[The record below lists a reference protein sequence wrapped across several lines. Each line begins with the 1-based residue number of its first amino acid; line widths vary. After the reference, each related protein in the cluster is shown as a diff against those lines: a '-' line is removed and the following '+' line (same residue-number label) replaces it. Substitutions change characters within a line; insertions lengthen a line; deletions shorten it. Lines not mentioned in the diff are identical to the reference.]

1 MIDDHTKAIHLA
13 YLKERSVDEYDLAR
27 LFFELQD
34 ITTLE
39 EAKAQAIP
47 MCPKELEIVFSR
59 ERPVLPQFEPAP

>member
-1 MIDDHTKAIHLA
+1 MSQRL
-13 YLKERSVDEYDLAR
+13 EYDLAR